1 MIFRPQLGELSVAPF
16 PRRMEEQEERPG
28 LSLPIGVPQTK
39 HLRGWVA
46 GKGSVC
52 ECQSVKRAEDKN
64 ITKRERE
71 IER

>member
-1 MIFRPQLGELSVAPF
+1 
-16 PRRMEEQEERPG
+16 MEEQEERPG

-71 IER
+71 REMRWRRGRGRGGAGVSGN